1 MSPSSKRVAVE
12 VLKSELE
19 YPERRGCELV
29 GVSRSVARYK
39 PAKREGEQELL
50 ERIKRLS
57 RSHKRYGYRRVT
69 AQLCREGLIVNHKRV
84 HRLWKKEGLALPRK
98 RPKRR
103 RAGQTI
109 EMVNKAMHK
118 NHVWAYDFVEDR
130 TDNGNKLRMLNIVD
144 EHTRECLAIRVER
157 SIDSLKVI
165 DTLNWLFLTRAV
177 PGHIRSDNGPEFVA
191 KALKAWLAK
200 VGCKT
205 IYIEPGSPWENS
217 YIESFNGKFRDE
229 CLNRELFRNTAEARQ
244 VVENWRRE
252 YNEFRPHS
260 SLGYLT
266 PAEFSHRY
274 GSSSRPPVSFRFHS
288 GVASNTSSR
297 QIATTKKEKTLTF

>member
-1 MSPSSKRVAVE
+1 MK

-29 GVSRSVARYK
+29 GVSRSVVRYM
-39 PAKREGEQELL
+39 PLEREGESELRD
-50 ERIKRLS
+50 RIKRLS
-57 RSHKRYGYRRVT
+57 RRHKRYGYRRVT
-69 AQLCREGLIVNHKRV
+69 ALLRREGLIVNHKRV
-84 HRLWKKEGLALPRK
+84 HRLWKEEGLALPRK

-103 RAGQTI
+103 RAGVTV
-109 EMVNKAMHK
+109 EMVNKATYRD
-118 NHVWAYDFVEDR
+118 HVWTYDFVEDR

-144 EHTRECLAIRVER
+144 EYTRECLAIRVER

-177 PGHIRSDNGPEFVA
+177 PGHIRSDNGPEFIA
-191 KALKAWLAK
+191 KTLKGWLGET
-200 VGCKT
+200 GCKT
-205 IYIEPGSPWENS
+205 IYIEPGSPWENA
-217 YIESFNGKFRDE
+217 YVESFNGKFRDE
-229 CLNRELFRNTAEARQ
+229 CLNRETFRNMAEARQ

-260 SLGYLT
+260 SLEYMT

-288 GVASNTSSR
+288 GDSVGDTPME
-297 QIATTKKEKTLTF
+297 IVTTKEKTLTF

>member
-1 MSPSSKRVAVE
+1 M
-12 VLKSELE
+12 
-19 YPERRGCELV
+19 V

-39 PAKREGEQELL
+39 PSKREGESDLL
-50 ERIKRLS
+50 DRIKELS
-57 RSHKRYGYRRVT
+57 RRHKRYGYRRVT
-69 AQLCREGLIVNHKRV
+69 ELLCREGLIVNHKRV
-84 HRLWKKEGLALPRK
+84 YRLWNTEGLALPRK

-103 RAGQTI
+103 RAGATV
-109 EMVNKAMHK
+109 EMVNKAAYK

-130 TDNGNKLRMLNIVD
+130 TDKGNKLRMLNIVD
-144 EHTRECLAIRVER
+144 EYTRECLAIRVER

-177 PGHIRSDNGPEFVA
+177 PGHIRSDNGPEFIA

-200 VGCKT
+200 AGCKT
-205 IYIEPGSPWENS
+205 IYIKPGSPWENS
-217 YIESFNGKFRDE
+217 YVESFNGKFRDE
-229 CLNRELFRNTAEARQ
+229 CLNMEVFRNAAEARR

-260 SLGYLT
+260 SLGYMT
-266 PAEFSHRY
+266 PSEFSHRY

-288 GVASNTSSR
+288 GAVSNSSSR
-297 QIATTKKEKTLTF
+297 EIPTTTKEKTLTF

>member
-1 MSPSSKRVAVE
+1 MK

-29 GVSRSVARYK
+29 GVSRSVVRYR
-39 PAKREGEQELL
+39 PLEREGEQELRD
-50 ERIKRLS
+50 RIKELS
-57 RSHKRYGYRRVT
+57 RKHKRYGYRFVT
-69 AQLCREGLIVNHKRV
+69 VLLRREGLNVNHKRV
-84 HRLWKKEGLALPRK
+84 HRLWKEEGLALPRK

-103 RAGQTI
+103 RAGETVEI
-109 EMVNKAMHK
+109 VNKATCRD
-118 NHVWAYDFVEDR
+118 HVWTYDFVEDS
-130 TDNGNKLRMLNIVD
+130 TDKGNKLRMLNIVD
-144 EHTRECLAIRVER
+144 EYTRECLAIRVER

-177 PGHIRSDNGPEFVA
+177 PGHIRSDNGPEFIA
-191 KALKAWLAK
+191 KTLKDWLAES
-200 VGCKT
+200 GCKT
-205 IYIEPGSPWENS
+205 IYIEPGSPWENP

-229 CLNRELFRNTAEARQ
+229 CLNREVFRNEREAREM
-244 VVENWRRE
+244 VERWRRE

-260 SLGYLT
+260 SLGYMT

-288 GVASNTSSR
+288 GDSDDNKPTE
-297 QIATTKKEKTLTF
+297 IEITKEKTLTL